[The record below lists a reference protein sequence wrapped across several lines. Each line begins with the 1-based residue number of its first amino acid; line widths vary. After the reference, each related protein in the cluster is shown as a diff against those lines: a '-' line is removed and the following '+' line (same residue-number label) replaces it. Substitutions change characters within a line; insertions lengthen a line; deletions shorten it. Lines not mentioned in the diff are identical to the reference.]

1 MNEILWSKTS
11 DSKEWDDFVS
21 RNGGNLFQ
29 LWSWRTLLETTGA
42 RPLYLTCR
50 NAKGTLIAVCPFF
63 YDPIQLRFV
72 PGALKVLDSLPYV
85 QSGPHIAGPIINNQ
99 QTNVPEILDLLH
111 KSIKFSIHDP
121 VISIILRVNNQLIVT
136 SLIDLKFSYQVEA
149 GDFVLNLDKIPPEQI
164 WNKVL
169 PANERKEIR
178 YFDRSDLS
186 VYAAESQKDRYDFLD
201 VYFESMKRQNYKP
214 ISSQFFH
221 NMQKYL
227 GNQFKVFLIVSKNE
241 VVGGFGLLCDVDR
254 SEVRHSYVGYT
265 LVNTGRSFMPYIYWK
280 IVNWASENG
289 FRNLN
294 FGRTSPNP
302 LDPIH
307 RMKGKFGAE
316 FFPEYKFVL
325 PVDSAFVSFAK
336 SINKIFQVRSRVSS

>member
-1 MNEILWSKTS
+1 M
-11 DSKEWDDFVS
+11 
-21 RNGGNLFQ
+21 
-29 LWSWRTLLETTGA
+29 
-42 RPLYLTCR
+42 
-50 NAKGTLIAVCPFF
+50 
-63 YDPIQLRFV
+63 
-72 PGALKVLDSLPYV
+72 KVLDSLPYV
-85 QSGPHIAGPIINNQ
+85 QSGPHIAGPLIDNQQ
-99 QTNVPEILDLLH
+99 QTNAPEILDHLH
-111 KSIKFSIHDP
+111 KSIKFSILNP
-121 VISIILRVNNQLIVT
+121 VISIILRVNQQLIVN
-136 SLIDLKFSYQVEA
+136 SLAELKFNYQIEA
-149 GDFVLNLDKIPPEQI
+149 GDFVLNLDKTSPEQI

-178 YFDRSDLS
+178 YFERIGLS
-186 VYAAESQKDRYDFLD
+186 LHVAESQKDLDDFLG

-214 ISSQFFH
+214 ISTQFFQ

-227 GNQFKVFLIVSKNE
+227 DKQFKVFLIFSKNE
-241 VVGGFGLLCDVDR
+241 VVGGFGLLCDFNR

-289 FRNLN
+289 FRTLN

-325 PVDSAFVSFAK
+325 PVDSTFVSFVR
-336 SINKIFQVRSRVSS
+336 SINRLFQARSRVSP